1 MIAAP
6 WRAGLDP
13 RVVPA
18 IVRQIP
24 PPALL
29 HAHDA
34 HAVTLAGLS
43 AWLTKSPLVVTRRV
57 IFPLRGRFFWRRACR
72 IIVIS
77 SAVREALIRDG
88 LEPTRLVVIPSA
100 VDPAA
105 AEGPGVDLRTRLSI
119 PQNGHLAVTLGAL
132 TPEKDH
138 STLIRAAGRL
148 VQDLPDLHWAIVG
161 AGPLKHALDQQIAEA
176 GLTSR
181 VHLLGQLNNAHEALT
196 GADVFVLSSLSEG
209 LGSSILA
216 AMVRG
221 VPVVAT
227 RVGGVPDVLGSGAGL
242 LVQPGDPAEL
252 AGAVHRVLSDA
263 ELGQRLT
270 HQARQEVERF
280 SLGGMAEHVLSVYR
294 SCSFS

>member
-1 MIAAP
+1 MVP
-6 WRAGLDP
+6 TRWHAGLDP

-24 PPALL
+24 PSAVL

-43 AWLTKSPLVVTRRV
+43 AWLTKSPLVATRRV
-57 IFPLRGRFFWRRACR
+57 IFPLRSRFFWRRACR

-77 SAVREALIRDG
+77 SAVRDALIRDG
-88 LEPTRLVVIPSA
+88 LERTRLVVIPSA

-105 AEGPGVDLRTRLSI
+105 TESPGVDLRTRLSI

-138 STLIRAAGRL
+138 STLIRAARRL

-161 AGPLKHALDQQIAEA
+161 SGPLKHELEQQIAQA

-181 VHLLGQLNNAHEALT
+181 VHLLGQLNNAHEALS
-196 GADVFVLSSLSEG
+196 GANVFVLSSLSEG

-216 AMVRG
+216 AMARG
-221 VPVVAT
+221 IPVVAT
-227 RVGGVPDVLGSGAGL
+227 RVGGVPEVLGNGGGL

-252 AGAVHRVLSDA
+252 AAAVHRVLSDA
-263 ELGQRLT
+263 ELGPRLIDK
-270 HQARQEVERF
+270 ARQEVERF